1 MTKYEKII
9 ASPEALAAALYGA
22 ITTTEN
28 EIIERIECA
37 TGITIGRITL
47 APEIRIAQITKD
59 LLEEDDN
66 ATG

>member
-9 ASPEALAAALYGA
+9 ASPETLAAALYGV
-22 ITTTEN
+22 ITATED
-28 EIIERIECA
+28 EILERIECM

-59 LLEEDDN
+59 LLEEVDD
-66 ATG
+66 AAG